1 MAGEADELAAM
12 ALEAVGPYV
21 SRARRRRRVHP
32 PVDEVI
38 RKLHKRLGEE

>member
-1 MAGEADELAAM
+1 MAGEADELAAR

-21 SRARRRRRVHP
+21 SRARRRRVHP